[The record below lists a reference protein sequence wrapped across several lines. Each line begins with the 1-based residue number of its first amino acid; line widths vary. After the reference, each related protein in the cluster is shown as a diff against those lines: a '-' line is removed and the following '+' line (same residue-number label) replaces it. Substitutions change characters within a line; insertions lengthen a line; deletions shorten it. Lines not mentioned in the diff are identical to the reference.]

1 MVVYEDVTK
10 IYDDNTVA
18 VDGLDLTVE
27 HGEFMVF
34 IGPSGCGKT
43 TTLQMTN
50 RLKEPTSGRILL
62 NGKDTRQMRAVD
74 LRRNMGYVI
83 QEIALFPHMTVAQNI
98 SVVPDLLG
106 WSKKDKRDRAREL
119 LEMVALDPDIYMDRY
134 PRELSGGQQQ
144 RIGVLRALAVDPEVL
159 LMDEPFG
166 GLDPITRDQ
175 LHEELKSLQDK
186 VHKTIIFVTHDMD
199 EALKL
204 ADRVTLMRDGKI
216 VQVDTPEEI
225 LRNPNDEF
233 VADFIGS
240 ERRLI
245 SPLDVLVREVM
256 LRDVPT
262 LSLDAGLDEAL
273 GTMQEEN
280 TDYVAVVDGEE
291 FLGMLSAHRLQRV
304 RLSDDFEKGKVSD
317 TDLITVTVD
326 SRETMMT
333 AVHRMA
339 ESQEHALGV
348 VNSRG
353 KLVGAISRGWLPEI
367 LAKELW
373 PIEAAGY
380 EEEES

>member
-18 VDGLDLTVE
+18 VDGLNLTVE
-27 HGEFMVF
+27 HGELMVF

-62 NGKDTRQMRAVD
+62 NGEDTRNMRAVD

-83 QEIALFPHMTVAQNI
+83 QEIALFPHMTVGQNI

-119 LEMVALDPDIYMDRY
+119 LEMVALDPEIYMNRY

-175 LHEELKSLQDK
+175 LHDELKTLQDK
-186 VHKTIIFVTHDMD
+186 VKKTIIFVTHDMD

-216 VQVDTPEEI
+216 VQVDTAEEI

-256 LRDVPT
+256 LKDVPT
-262 LSLDAGLDEAL
+262 LPPDASLDEAL
-273 GTMQEEN
+273 TTMQKEN
-280 TDYVAVVDGEE
+280 TDYVAVADGEE
-291 FLGMLSAHRLQRV
+291 FLGMLSAHRLQRL
-304 RLSDDFEKGKVSD
+304 RLSDDFEKG
-317 TDLITVTVD
+317 TVADAELVTITVD

-339 ESQEHALGV
+339 ESEERALGV
-348 VNSRG
+348 LNSRG

-367 LAKELW
+367 LAKEIW
-373 PIEAAGY
+373 PKGAAGY
-380 EEEES
+380 EEEEG